1 MDHGGHGDTEK
12 ISGSGSP
19 CLCVLR
25 GSPFFFATKVRRIH
39 LLGLSTRHGP
49 HPLRV
54 RDRHR
59 FSLRKTARRNGVS
72 PVQLPCL
79 GLFPRCVIGC
89 GNPGM
94 TTRAC
99 LGMPPA
105 YSNWSEKSIN
115 RWLSPISCKCFVT
128 AGQVGCG
135 VRGRG
140 GEHGRARTQVGC
152 GLRGCG
158 GRKNGSPRR
167 AQRDG
172 EEGHGRK
179 LPGTDPSPL
188 EDSLGL
194 RARARLPRLRQ
205 SLLFNACVSPFFSL
219 EKAARQPDLRLQ
231 WGGLLCYT
239 ILAQGWAGAFCSWSF
254 VTRSGCATGMIIFWP
269 ESRL

>member
-105 YSNWSEKSIN
+105 YSNWNEKSIN

-140 GEHGRARTQVGC
+140 GEHGRARTDTDAG
-152 GLRGCG
+152 GLWVAGMRREEEWFTAEGAEGRGG
-158 GRKNGSPRR
+158 GTRTKTPWDRPVSARR
-167 AQRDG
+167 
-172 EEGHGRK
+172 
-179 LPGTDPSPL
+179 L
-188 EDSLGL
+188 
-194 RARARLPRLRQ
+194 ARLASARKASALASVPSFQRLRQ
-205 SLLFNACVSPFFSL
+205 SLLFAGKGGPAAGPPFAVGRVAL
-219 EKAARQPDLRLQ
+219 LYYTGARLGRGVL
-231 WGGLLCYT
+231 
-239 ILAQGWAGAFCSWSF
+239 
-254 VTRSGCATGMIIFWP
+254 
-269 ESRL
+269 